1 MAASDPRSPVC
12 RTTPLNFKK
21 GKSVDKRSPKGLSM
35 GRHAA
40 LDVARRGSINM
51 TRAIQSTVSKRNK
64 SLILDPINLGRF

>member
-1 MAASDPRSPVC
+1 MAAADPRSPVC

-21 GKSVDKRSPKGLSM
+21 GKSVDTRSPKGLSM

-51 TRAIQSTVSKRNK
+51 TRAI
-64 SLILDPINLGRF
+64 